1 VIVVIIPV
9 FNEEKKIK
17 DVINSVRGYC
27 DELIVVNDGS
37 TDQTKAI
44 LESFEGITLVNH
56 ETNHGI
62 GGATKTGIKKAFE
75 MGAEYIIK
83 FDGDGQHMSTDIPK
97 FLNYLND
104 QNYDFVKGNRFQ
116 SSIEEMPLVKILGN
130 FISTTLQKVVTGN
143 FRISD
148 PNNGFIG
155 FNSSIFEKIQ
165 FKYLRDDYF
174 FENSFLMNLV
184 VFKYKIAEV
193 PIRTIYGDEKSSIPL
208 VRGSLKLLP
217 VFLKFLYTKNYL
229 NAKHNLSIG
238 SIIFAIINIL
248 TILRI
253 INSNFIELGTIF
265 IFSCL
270 YVLIEVI
277 NFLND

>member
-116 SSIEEMPLVKILGN
+116 SSI
-130 FISTTLQKVVTGN
+130 
-143 FRISD
+143 
-148 PNNGFIG
+148 
-155 FNSSIFEKIQ
+155 
-165 FKYLRDDYF
+165 
-174 FENSFLMNLV
+174 
-184 VFKYKIAEV
+184 
-193 PIRTIYGDEKSSIPL
+193 
-208 VRGSLKLLP
+208 
-217 VFLKFLYTKNYL
+217 
-229 NAKHNLSIG
+229 
-238 SIIFAIINIL
+238 
-248 TILRI
+248 
-253 INSNFIELGTIF
+253 
-265 IFSCL
+265 
-270 YVLIEVI
+270 
-277 NFLND
+277 

>member
-1 VIVVIIPV
+1 MIVVIIPV

-148 PNNGFIG
+148 PNNGFIA
-155 FNSSIFEKIQ
+155 FRASIFDKVQ
-165 FKYLRDDYF
+165 YKYLRDDYF
-174 FENSFLMNLV
+174 FENSLLMNLI

-193 PIRTIYGDEKSSIPL
+193 PIKTIYGDEKSSIPL
-208 VRGSLKLLP
+208 FKGSIMLLP
-217 VFLKFLYTKNYL
+217 IFIKFLYLKNYL
-229 NAKHNLSIG
+229 NAKYNLSIG
-238 SIIFAIINIL
+238 SLIFAISNIL
-248 TILRI
+248 IILRV
-253 INSNFIELGTIF
+253 INPDFIELGTIY
-265 IFSCL
+265 IVCCL